1 MFMAKRDQSHGSD
14 DPPSISWRTRLPLRQ
29 ARGRRSPGD
38 LAEIL
43 MVRRLDE
50 RQVALTFAWAGH
62 QVLAAD
68 IAASCS
74 APARNLVHAVHDGFD
89 MVAVEED
96 LAHERRIGLA
106 VANHN
111 ILGSV
116 TAFLPCRSA
125 GGERPRKR
133 LFGSFERFLTDT
145 ICPKGPRHARDGG
158 RPHFAGGWTQ
168 WPVPVRRPSRHA
180 ADPKPPSRTRGDS
193 CARNPCQ
200 FASMSV
206 ARLGAKTTPWL
217 GRDLDE
223 ERLEHPP
230 GLLGPRFDG
239 AAHPAHVAGGRAR
252 IS

>member
-1 MFMAKRDQSHGSD
+1 VRPGIKFL
-14 DPPSISWRTRLPLRQ
+14 PPTSLPAAARPRVISFTPCATDLIWLPLPTNG
-29 ARGRRSPGD
+29 ASDSPSQ
-38 LAEIL
+38 II
-43 MVRRLDE
+43 
-50 RQVALTFAWAGH
+50 TF
-62 QVLAAD
+62 
-68 IAASCS
+68 
-74 APARNLVHAVHDGFD
+74 LVNGA
-89 MVAVEED
+89 
-96 LAHERRIGLA
+96 
-106 VANHN
+106 
-111 ILGSV
+111 V

-180 ADPKPPSRTRGDS
+180 ADPKPPSQTRGDS